1 MFTIML
7 NIFMPSPILWA
18 DELRCAS
25 VRPCFDAVGRRQE
38 GHPACKKLEWWDA
51 GVVICLEQAADLHTA
66 QLIPL
71 SLTVSCFSKIQI
83 AFIFVVP
90 AHPGSPGQRATKRV
104 CASVRACLSRERHS
118 PTGLPSTSKISRNCW
133 LHFNTFDA
141 SSLPTQNFCSF
152 FVQTAKIHYCISA
165 VRAVSFNSNCCDQGK
180 LSADW
185 AHSCVKSSLPLPLTM
200 SASANNSFL
209 VQAAFTCDTGY
220 WTAIKHSIFSVINPT
235 VKQYKYH

>member
-152 FVQTAKIHYCISA
+152 FCTDS
-165 VRAVSFNSNCCDQGK
+165 
-180 LSADW
+180 
-185 AHSCVKSSLPLPLTM
+185 
-200 SASANNSFL
+200 
-209 VQAAFTCDTGY
+209 
-220 WTAIKHSIFSVINPT
+220 KHSLL
-235 VKQYKYH
+235 YKCSQSSFI